1 MTYHTQSPSPQ
12 VYCPDS
18 SGKPASSPWFPD
30 GKRSDTIG
38 AKPKIWPA
46 ACSIPVMH
54 PSTFLGLLEELIDI
68 KVQQQTEAHLK
79 TSPEVA
85 AVLHQK
91 RETDKRRID
100 QIRAEL
106 LRLMSA

>member
-1 MTYHTQSPSPQ
+1 MDPS
-12 VYCPDS
+12 
-18 SGKPASSPWFPD
+18 
-30 GKRSDTIG
+30 I
-38 AKPKIWPA
+38 
-46 ACSIPVMH
+46 
-54 PSTFLGLLEELIDI
+54 FLGLLEEMIDI
-68 KVQQQTEAHLK
+68 KVQQLTEARIK

-106 LRLMSA
+106 LRLLSAEE

>member
-1 MTYHTQSPSPQ
+1 MQ
-12 VYCPDS
+12 
-18 SGKPASSPWFPD
+18 
-30 GKRSDTIG
+30 
-38 AKPKIWPA
+38 
-46 ACSIPVMH
+46 

-68 KVQQQTEAHLK
+68 KVQQQTEARLK

-91 RETDKRRID
+91 RETDKRRLD

-106 LRLMSA
+106 LRLMSAQ